1 MKEIIKHK
9 FPYLLFFLLLFSCF
23 ASVYGQER
31 TITLNLSKVPLNT
44 ALKEIEKQTSMSV
57 VYNTNDVDINRIISI
72 KVSKESL
79 NNVMNQLF
87 KGVNTSFSIV
97 DNHIVLSAKN
107 TKVDQQKKTPIAASG
122 TITDAKGEPLIGVS
136 VLVKGTSNGT
146 ITDMDGNFKI
156 QAAKG
161 DVLEVS
167 YIGYA
172 SQAITLANTQP
183 LKIVMGED
191 TQTLDEV
198 VVTALGIKR
207 ATKALSYNVQEVKG
221 DEITAVKDANF
232 MNSLAGKVAGVQI
245 SSGATGAGGAA
256 RVVMR
261 GMKSLTKDNNAL
273 YVIDGVPIFNTG
285 KSGGEGLFGDMGGSD
300 AVADLN
306 PDDIASISMMTGP
319 SAAALYGSSAA
330 NGVVLITT
338 KKGQTEKT
346 TITVSNSTTF
356 SKAYIM
362 PDMQNRYG
370 TSSGL
375 FSWGELTDRRYDPSN
390 FFETGTNVINSVA
403 LSTGNSKNQTYLSAS
418 TTNSGGILPNN
429 SYNRYNFTA
438 RNTTNF
444 LNDRLTLDIGA
455 QYIIQ
460 NNKNM
465 VSQGQYYNPLPALYL
480 FPRGDNFDEIRL
492 YERYNT
498 NYGYMEQYWP
508 YGDASLSL
516 QNPYWVQNRI
526 IRTSDKK
533 RYMLNASLKWKVT
546 DWINIVGRVNL
557 DNSDYRNK
565 NEKSASTLTTFC
577 GVSGGFEDAMRQE
590 RSLYADVLAN
600 IDKTFG
606 DFHLTANVG
615 ASIYHTSMDQLY
627 FAGDLVIPNFFQ
639 VNNINFSSNY
649 KPDPTGYKDEIQSI
663 FASAEL
669 SWKNQLYLTLTGRN
683 DWDSK
688 LAFSKQKS
696 FFYPSVGLSALLSE
710 MVELPELITY
720 AKVRGS
726 YTVVASSFDRFLT
739 NPGYEY
745 NSQTHNWANPTVYPM
760 ENMKPEKTRSWEIGL
775 NLKFWENR
783 FSLDATYYRSNTL
796 NQTFKVDIPSSSGYK
811 QAIVQAGDVQ
821 NQGIELALGFSDK
834 WAGFGWSSNATFTLN
849 RNKVKR
855 LASGSVNP
863 VTGEA
868 IQMDEMNVGWLGKEN
883 VAPRVILTEG
893 GSMTDIYVY
902 NQLTKDNNGNIKV
915 DQNGNLGITSSNTPV
930 KVGNLDAD
938 FNLGWINHFTYKGI
952 DLGVV
957 LSARVGGLA
966 YSATQGILDYYGVS
980 EVSASVRDNGGAPIN
995 NGKVDAQKYYQ
1006 TISTGEGG
1014 YGRYYLYS
1022 ATNVRLQEL
1031 SLNYTLPR
1039 KWFKNVANVTLGV
1052 VGRNLWMIYCKA
1064 PFDPELSASTSSNYY
1079 MNVDYFMQPSLR
1091 NFGFN
1096 VKVQF

>member
-1 MKEIIKHK
+1 MKRSKLSK
-9 FPYLLFFLLLFSCF
+9 LLLFLL
-23 ASVYGQER
+23 
-31 TITLNLSKVPLNT
+31 I
-44 ALKEIEKQTSMSV
+44 
-57 VYNTNDVDINRIISI
+57 
-72 KVSKESL
+72 
-79 NNVMNQLF
+79 
-87 KGVNTSFSIV
+87 
-97 DNHIVLSAKN
+97 
-107 TKVDQQKKTPIAASG
+107 ASG
-122 TITDAKGEPLIGVS
+122 HNVALYATESGISVSNGSLSSSSVAKVTTTGQVVDAKGEPLIGVS
-136 VLVKGTSNGT
+136 ILEVGTTNGT
-146 ITDMDGNFKI
+146 ITDIDGNFTLSVNEG
-156 QAAKG
+156 AT
-161 DVLEVS
+161 LEIS
-167 YIGYA
+167 YIGYKT
-172 SQAITLANTQP
+172 QTLPVRAKLGQ
-183 LKIVMGED
+183 IVMKED
-191 TQTLDEV
+191 TEVLDEV

-207 ATKALSYNVQEVKG
+207 SQKALSYNVQEVKG
-221 DEITAVKDANF
+221 DALTAVKDANF

-273 YVIDGVPIFNTG
+273 YVIDGVPVFNTG
-285 KSGGEGLFGDMGGSD
+285 SSGGEGQYGSMGGSD

-306 PDDIASISMMTGP
+306 PDDIASVSMMTGP
-319 SAAALYGSSAA
+319 SAAALYGSAAA

-346 TITVSNSTTF
+346 NVTVSNSTTF

-362 PDMQNRYG
+362 PEMQNRYG

-375 FSWGELTDRRYDPSN
+375 FSWGAATDRRYDPSD
-390 FFETGTNVINSVA
+390 FFNTGTNIINSIA
-403 LSTGNSKNQTYLSAS
+403 LSTGNAKNQTYLSAS
-418 TTNSGGILPNN
+418 TTNSDGILPNN

-492 YERYNT
+492 YERYDT
-498 NYGYMEQYWP
+498 DYGYMKQYWP
-508 YGDASLSL
+508 YGDGGMSL
-516 QNPYWVQNRI
+516 QSPYWIQNKI
-526 IRTSDKK
+526 LRTSEKK

-546 DWINIVGRVNL
+546 DWFNITGRVNL
-557 DNSDYRNK
+557 DNSDYRNRS
-565 NEKSASTLTTFC
+565 EKSASTLTTFC
-577 GVSGGFEDAMRQE
+577 SVNGGLEDAMRQE
-590 RSLYADVLAN
+590 RSIYADVLGN

-606 DFHLTANVG
+606 EFRLNANFG
-615 ASIYHTSMDQLY
+615 ASIYHTSMNQLSI
-627 FAGDLVIPNFFQ
+627 AGDLIIPNFFQ
-639 VNNINFSSNY
+639 MNNINYSANY
-649 KPDPTGYKDEIQSI
+649 KPDPQGYDDEIQSV

-669 SWKNQLYLTLTGRN
+669 SWRNQLYLTVTGRN

-688 LAFSKQKS
+688 LAFSKHPS
-696 FFYPSVGLSALLSE
+696 FFYPSVGLSAVLSD
-710 MVELPELITY
+710 MLELPEVISY
-720 AKVRGS
+720 AKIRGS
-726 YTVVASSFDRFLT
+726 YTIVASSFDRFLT

-745 NSQTHNWANPTVYPM
+745 NAQTHNWENPTVYPM
-760 ENMKPEKTRSWEIGL
+760 DDMKPEKTKSWELGL

-796 NQTFKVDIPSSSGYK
+796 NQTFKVDIPSSSGYNK
-811 QAIVQAGDVQ
+811 AIVQAGNVQ
-821 NQGIELALGFSDK
+821 NQGLELALGFRDE

-849 RNKVKR
+849 RNKVIR
-855 LASGSVNP
+855 LASGSVNT
-863 VTGEA
+863 VTGEE
-868 IQMDEMNVGWLGKEN
+868 IQMENMPVGWLGKEN

-902 NQLTKDNNGNIKV
+902 NQLTRDNNGNIKV
-915 DQNGNLGITSSNTPV
+915 DQNGNLSMTSSSTPT
-930 KVGNLDAD
+930 KVGDLDAD
-938 FNLGWINHFTYKGI
+938 FNLGWTNHFTYKGI

-980 EVSASVRDNGGAPIN
+980 EASATARDNGGIPVN
-995 NGKVDAQKYYQ
+995 NGLVTAQKYYQ
-1006 TISTGEGG
+1006 TIGSGEGG

-1031 SLNYTLPR
+1031 SLNYTLPK
-1039 KWFKNVANVTLGV
+1039 KWFKNVANITLGV

-1064 PFDPELSASTSSNYY
+1064 PFDPELSAATASNYY

-1091 NFGFN
+1091 NIGFN

>member
-1 MKEIIKHK
+1 MKRSKLSK
-9 FPYLLFFLLLFSCF
+9 LLLFLL
-23 ASVYGQER
+23 
-31 TITLNLSKVPLNT
+31 I
-44 ALKEIEKQTSMSV
+44 
-57 VYNTNDVDINRIISI
+57 
-72 KVSKESL
+72 
-79 NNVMNQLF
+79 
-87 KGVNTSFSIV
+87 
-97 DNHIVLSAKN
+97 
-107 TKVDQQKKTPIAASG
+107 ASG
-122 TITDAKGEPLIGVS
+122 HNVALYATESGISVSNGSLSSSSVAKVTTTGQVVDAKGEPLIGVS
-136 VLVKGTSNGT
+136 ILEVGTTNGT
-146 ITDMDGNFKI
+146 ITDIDGNFTLSVNEG
-156 QAAKG
+156 AT
-161 DVLEVS
+161 LEIS
-167 YIGYA
+167 YIGYKT
-172 SQAITLANTQP
+172 QTLPVRAKLGQ
-183 LKIVMGED
+183 IVMKED
-191 TQTLDEV
+191 TEVLDEV

-207 ATKALSYNVQEVKG
+207 SQKALSYNVQEVKG
-221 DEITAVKDANF
+221 DALTAVKDANF

-273 YVIDGVPIFNTG
+273 YVIDGVPVFNTG
-285 KSGGEGLFGDMGGSD
+285 SSGGEGQYGAMGGSD

-306 PDDIASISMMTGP
+306 PDDIASVSMMTGP
-319 SAAALYGSSAA
+319 SAAALYGSAAA

-346 TITVSNSTTF
+346 NLTVSNSTTF

-362 PDMQNRYG
+362 PEMQNRYG
-370 TSSGL
+370 TSAGL
-375 FSWGELTDRRYDPSN
+375 FSWGAATDRRYDPSD
-390 FFETGTNVINSVA
+390 FFNTGTNIINSIA
-403 LSTGNSKNQTYLSAS
+403 LSTGNAKNQTYLSAS
-418 TTNSGGILPNN
+418 TTNSDGILPNN

-492 YERYNT
+492 YERYDT
-498 NYGYMEQYWP
+498 DYGYMKQYWP
-508 YGDASLSL
+508 YGDGGMSL
-516 QNPYWVQNRI
+516 QNPYWIQNKI
-526 IRTSDKK
+526 LRTSEKK

-546 DWINIVGRVNL
+546 DWFNITGRVNL
-557 DNSDYRNK
+557 DNSDYRNRS
-565 NEKSASTLTTFC
+565 EKSASTLTTFC
-577 GVSGGFEDAMRQE
+577 GVNGGLEDAMRQE
-590 RSLYADVLAN
+590 RSIYADVLGN

-606 DFHLTANVG
+606 EFRLNANFG
-615 ASIYHTSMDQLY
+615 ASIYHTSMNQLSI
-627 FAGDLVIPNFFQ
+627 AGDLIIPNFFQ
-639 VNNINFSSNY
+639 MNNINYSANY
-649 KPDPTGYKDEIQSI
+649 KPDPQGYDDEIQSV

-669 SWKNQLYLTLTGRN
+669 SWRNQLYLTVTGRN

-688 LAFSKQKS
+688 LAFSKHPS
-696 FFYPSVGLSALLSE
+696 FFYPSVGLSAVLSD
-710 MVELPELITY
+710 MLELPEVISY
-720 AKVRGS
+720 AKIRGS
-726 YTVVASSFDRFLT
+726 YTIVASSFDRFLT

-745 NSQTHNWANPTVYPM
+745 NAQTHNWENPTVYPM
-760 ENMKPEKTRSWEIGL
+760 DDMKPEKTKSWELGL

-796 NQTFKVDIPSSSGYK
+796 NQTFKVDIPSSSGYNK
-811 QAIVQAGDVQ
+811 AIVQAGNVQ
-821 NQGIELALGFSDK
+821 NQGLELALGFRDE

-849 RNKVKR
+849 RNKVIR

-863 VTGEA
+863 VTGEE
-868 IQMDEMNVGWLGKEN
+868 IQMENMPVGWLGKEN

-902 NQLTKDNNGNIKV
+902 NQLTRDNNGNIKV
-915 DQNGNLGITSSNTPV
+915 DQNGNLSMTSSSTPT
-930 KVGNLDAD
+930 KVGDLDAD
-938 FNLGWINHFTYKGI
+938 FNLGWTNHFTYKGI

-980 EVSASVRDNGGAPIN
+980 EASATARDNGGIPVN
-995 NGKVDAQKYYQ
+995 NGLVTAQKYYQ
-1006 TISTGEGG
+1006 TIGSGEGG

-1031 SLNYTLPR
+1031 SLNYTLPK
-1039 KWFKNVANVTLGV
+1039 KWFKNVANITLGV

-1064 PFDPELSASTSSNYY
+1064 PFDPELSAATASNYY

-1091 NFGFN
+1091 NIGFN

>member
-1 MKEIIKHK
+1 MKRSKLSK
-9 FPYLLFFLLLFSCF
+9 LLLFLL
-23 ASVYGQER
+23 
-31 TITLNLSKVPLNT
+31 I
-44 ALKEIEKQTSMSV
+44 
-57 VYNTNDVDINRIISI
+57 
-72 KVSKESL
+72 
-79 NNVMNQLF
+79 
-87 KGVNTSFSIV
+87 
-97 DNHIVLSAKN
+97 
-107 TKVDQQKKTPIAASG
+107 ASG
-122 TITDAKGEPLIGVS
+122 HNVALYATESGISVSNGSLSSSSVAKVTTTGQVVDAKGEPLIGVS
-136 VLVKGTSNGT
+136 ILEVGTTNGT
-146 ITDMDGNFKI
+146 ITDIDGNFTLSVNEG
-156 QAAKG
+156 AT
-161 DVLEVS
+161 LEIS
-167 YIGYA
+167 YIGYKT
-172 SQAITLANTQP
+172 QTLPVRAKLGQ
-183 LKIVMGED
+183 IVMKED
-191 TQTLDEV
+191 TEVLDEV

-207 ATKALSYNVQEVKG
+207 SQKALSYNVQEVKG
-221 DEITAVKDANF
+221 DALTAVKDANF

-273 YVIDGVPIFNTG
+273 YVIDGVPVFNTG
-285 KSGGEGLFGDMGGSD
+285 SSGGEGQYGSMGGSD

-306 PDDIASISMMTGP
+306 PDDIASVSMMTGP
-319 SAAALYGSSAA
+319 SAAALYGSAAA

-346 TITVSNSTTF
+346 NLTVSNSTTF

-362 PDMQNRYG
+362 PEMQNRYG
-370 TSSGL
+370 TSAGL
-375 FSWGELTDRRYDPSN
+375 LSWGAATDRRYDPSD
-390 FFETGTNVINSVA
+390 FFNTGTNIINSIA
-403 LSTGNSKNQTYLSAS
+403 LSTGNAKNQTYLSAS
-418 TTNSGGILPNN
+418 TTNSDGILPNN

-492 YERYNT
+492 YERYDT
-498 NYGYMEQYWP
+498 DYGYMKQYWP
-508 YGDASLSL
+508 YGDGGMSL
-516 QNPYWVQNRI
+516 QNPYWIQNKI
-526 IRTSDKK
+526 LRTSEKK

-546 DWINIVGRVNL
+546 DWFNITGRVNL
-557 DNSDYRNK
+557 DNSDYRNRS
-565 NEKSASTLTTFC
+565 EKSASTLTTFC
-577 GVSGGFEDAMRQE
+577 GVNGGLEDAMRQE
-590 RSLYADVLAN
+590 RSIYADVLGN

-606 DFHLTANVG
+606 EFRLNANFG
-615 ASIYHTSMDQLY
+615 ASIYHTSMNQLSI
-627 FAGDLVIPNFFQ
+627 AGDLKIPNFFQ
-639 VNNINFSSNY
+639 MNNINYSANY
-649 KPDPTGYKDEIQSI
+649 KPDPQGYDDEIQSV

-669 SWKNQLYLTLTGRN
+669 SWRNQLYLTVTGRN

-688 LAFSKQKS
+688 LAYSKHPS
-696 FFYPSVGLSALLSE
+696 FFYPSVGLSAVLSD
-710 MVELPELITY
+710 MLELPEVISY
-720 AKVRGS
+720 AKIRGS
-726 YTVVASSFDRFLT
+726 YTIVASSFDRFLT

-745 NSQTHNWANPTVYPM
+745 NAQTHNWENPTVYPM
-760 ENMKPEKTRSWEIGL
+760 DDMKPEKTKSWELGL

-796 NQTFKVDIPSSSGYK
+796 NQTFKVDIPSSSGYNK
-811 QAIVQAGDVQ
+811 AIVQAGNVQ
-821 NQGIELALGFSDK
+821 NQGLELALGFRDE

-849 RNKVKR
+849 RNKVIR

-863 VTGEA
+863 VTGEE
-868 IQMDEMNVGWLGKEN
+868 IQMENMPVGWLGKEN

-902 NQLTKDNNGNIKV
+902 NQLTRDNNGNIKV
-915 DQNGNLGITSSNTPV
+915 DQNGNLSMTSSSTPT
-930 KVGNLDAD
+930 KVGDLDAD
-938 FNLGWINHFTYKGI
+938 FNLGWTNHFTYKGI

-980 EVSASVRDNGGAPIN
+980 EASATARDNGGIPVN
-995 NGKVDAQKYYQ
+995 NGLVTAQKYYR
-1006 TISTGEGG
+1006 TIGSGEGG

-1031 SLNYTLPR
+1031 SLNYTLPK
-1039 KWFKNVANVTLGV
+1039 KWFKNVANITLGV

-1064 PFDPELSASTSSNYY
+1064 PFDPELSAATASNYY

-1091 NFGFN
+1091 NIGFN

>member
-1 MKEIIKHK
+1 MKRSK
-9 FPYLLFFLLLFSCF
+9 FSKLLLFLL
-23 ASVYGQER
+23 
-31 TITLNLSKVPLNT
+31 I
-44 ALKEIEKQTSMSV
+44 
-57 VYNTNDVDINRIISI
+57 
-72 KVSKESL
+72 
-79 NNVMNQLF
+79 
-87 KGVNTSFSIV
+87 
-97 DNHIVLSAKN
+97 
-107 TKVDQQKKTPIAASG
+107 ASG
-122 TITDAKGEPLIGVS
+122 HNVALYATESGISVSNGSLSSSSVAKVTTTGQVVDAKGEPLIGVS
-136 VLVKGTSNGT
+136 ILEVGTTNGT
-146 ITDMDGNFKI
+146 ITDIDGNFTLSVNEG
-156 QAAKG
+156 AT
-161 DVLEVS
+161 LEIS
-167 YIGYA
+167 YIGYKT
-172 SQAITLANTQP
+172 QTLPVRAKLGQ
-183 LKIVMGED
+183 IVMKED
-191 TQTLDEV
+191 TEVLDEV

-207 ATKALSYNVQEVKG
+207 SQKALSYNVQEVKG
-221 DEITAVKDANF
+221 DALTAVKDANF

-273 YVIDGVPIFNTG
+273 YVIDGVPVFNTG
-285 KSGGEGLFGDMGGSD
+285 SSGGEGQYGSMGGSD

-306 PDDIASISMMTGP
+306 PDDIASVSMMTGP
-319 SAAALYGSSAA
+319 SAAALYGSAAA

-346 TITVSNSTTF
+346 NVTVSNSTTF

-362 PDMQNRYG
+362 PEMQNRYG

-375 FSWGELTDRRYDPSN
+375 FSWGAATDRRYDPSD
-390 FFETGTNVINSVA
+390 FFNTGTNIINSIA
-403 LSTGNSKNQTYLSAS
+403 LSTGNAKNQTYLSAS
-418 TTNSGGILPNN
+418 TTNSDGILPNN

-492 YERYNT
+492 YERYDT
-498 NYGYMEQYWP
+498 DYGYMKQYWP
-508 YGDASLSL
+508 YGDGGMSL
-516 QNPYWVQNRI
+516 QNPYWIQNKI
-526 IRTSDKK
+526 LRTSEKK

-546 DWINIVGRVNL
+546 DWFNITGRVNL
-557 DNSDYRNK
+557 DNSDYRNRS
-565 NEKSASTLTTFC
+565 EKSASTLTTFC
-577 GVSGGFEDAMRQE
+577 SVNGGLEDAMRQE
-590 RSLYADVLAN
+590 RSIYADVLGN

-606 DFHLTANVG
+606 EFRLNANFG
-615 ASIYHTSMDQLY
+615 ASIYHTSMNQLSI
-627 FAGDLVIPNFFQ
+627 AGDLIIPNFFQ
-639 VNNINFSSNY
+639 MNNINYSANY
-649 KPDPTGYKDEIQSI
+649 KPDPQGYDDEIQSV

-669 SWKNQLYLTLTGRN
+669 SWRNQLYLTVTGRN

-688 LAFSKQKS
+688 LAFSKHPS
-696 FFYPSVGLSALLSE
+696 FFYPSVGLSAVLSD
-710 MVELPELITY
+710 MLELPEVISY
-720 AKVRGS
+720 AKIRGS
-726 YTVVASSFDRFLT
+726 YTIVASSFDRFLT

-745 NSQTHNWANPTVYPM
+745 NAQTHNWENPTVYPM
-760 ENMKPEKTRSWEIGL
+760 DDMKPEKTKSWELGL

-796 NQTFKVDIPSSSGYK
+796 NQTFKVDIPSSSGYNK
-811 QAIVQAGDVQ
+811 AIVQAGNVQ
-821 NQGIELALGFSDK
+821 NQGLELALGFRDE

-849 RNKVKR
+849 RNKVIR

-863 VTGEA
+863 VTGEE
-868 IQMDEMNVGWLGKEN
+868 IQMENMPVGWLGKEN

-902 NQLTKDNNGNIKV
+902 NQLTRDNNGNIKV
-915 DQNGNLGITSSNTPV
+915 DQNGNLSMTSSSTPT
-930 KVGNLDAD
+930 KVGDLDAD
-938 FNLGWINHFTYKGI
+938 FNLGWTNHFTYKGI

-980 EVSASVRDNGGAPIN
+980 EASATARDNGGIPVN
-995 NGKVDAQKYYQ
+995 NGLVTAQKYYQ
-1006 TISTGEGG
+1006 TIGTGEGG

-1031 SLNYTLPR
+1031 SLNYTLPK
-1039 KWFKNVANVTLGV
+1039 KWFKNVANITLGV

-1064 PFDPELSASTSSNYY
+1064 PFDPELSAATASNYY

-1091 NFGFN
+1091 NIGFN

>member
-1 MKEIIKHK
+1 MKRSK
-9 FPYLLFFLLLFSCF
+9 FSKLLLFLL
-23 ASVYGQER
+23 
-31 TITLNLSKVPLNT
+31 I
-44 ALKEIEKQTSMSV
+44 
-57 VYNTNDVDINRIISI
+57 
-72 KVSKESL
+72 
-79 NNVMNQLF
+79 
-87 KGVNTSFSIV
+87 
-97 DNHIVLSAKN
+97 
-107 TKVDQQKKTPIAASG
+107 ASG
-122 TITDAKGEPLIGVS
+122 HNVALYATENGVSVSNGSLSSSSVAKVTTTGQVVDAKGEPLIGVS
-136 VLVKGTSNGT
+136 ILEVGTTNGT
-146 ITDMDGNFKI
+146 ITDIDGNFTLSVNEG
-156 QAAKG
+156 AT
-161 DVLEVS
+161 LEIS
-167 YIGYA
+167 YIGYKT
-172 SQAITLANTQP
+172 QTLPVRAKLGQ
-183 LKIVMGED
+183 IVMKED
-191 TQTLDEV
+191 TEVLDEV

-207 ATKALSYNVQEVKG
+207 SQKALSYNVQEVKG
-221 DEITAVKDANF
+221 DALTAVKDANF

-273 YVIDGVPIFNTG
+273 YVIDGVPVFNTG
-285 KSGGEGLFGDMGGSD
+285 SSGGEGQYGSMGGSD

-306 PDDIASISMMTGP
+306 PDDIASVSMMTGP
-319 SAAALYGSSAA
+319 SAAALYGSAAA

-346 TITVSNSTTF
+346 NLTVSNSTTF

-362 PDMQNRYG
+362 PEMQNRYG

-375 FSWGELTDRRYDPSN
+375 FSWGAATDRRYDPSD
-390 FFETGTNVINSVA
+390 FFNTGTNIINSIA
-403 LSTGNSKNQTYLSAS
+403 LSTGNAKNQTYLSAS
-418 TTNSGGILPNN
+418 TTNSDGILPNN

-492 YERYNT
+492 YERYDT
-498 NYGYMEQYWP
+498 DYGYMKQYWP
-508 YGDASLSL
+508 YGDGGMSL
-516 QNPYWVQNRI
+516 QNPYWIQNKI
-526 IRTSDKK
+526 LRTSEKK

-546 DWINIVGRVNL
+546 DWFNITGRVNL
-557 DNSDYRNK
+557 DNSDYRNRS
-565 NEKSASTLTTFC
+565 EKSASTLTTFC
-577 GVSGGFEDAMRQE
+577 GVNGGLEDAMRQE
-590 RSLYADVLAN
+590 RSIYADVLGN

-606 DFHLTANVG
+606 EFRLNANFG
-615 ASIYHTSMDQLY
+615 ASIYHTSMNQLSI
-627 FAGDLVIPNFFQ
+627 AGDLKIPNFFQ
-639 VNNINFSSNY
+639 MNNINYSANY
-649 KPDPTGYKDEIQSI
+649 KPDPQGYDDEIQSV

-669 SWKNQLYLTLTGRN
+669 SWRNQLYLTVTGRN

-688 LAFSKQKS
+688 LAYSKHPS
-696 FFYPSVGLSALLSE
+696 FFYPSVGLSAVLSD
-710 MVELPELITY
+710 MLELPEVISY
-720 AKVRGS
+720 AKIRGS
-726 YTVVASSFDRFLT
+726 YTIVASSFDRFLT

-745 NSQTHNWANPTVYPM
+745 NAQTHNWENPTVYPM
-760 ENMKPEKTRSWEIGL
+760 DDMKPEKTKSWELGL

-796 NQTFKVDIPSSSGYK
+796 NQTFKVDIPSSSGYNK
-811 QAIVQAGDVQ
+811 AIVQAGNVQ
-821 NQGIELALGFSDK
+821 NQGLELALGFRDE

-849 RNKVKR
+849 RNKVIR

-863 VTGEA
+863 VTGEE
-868 IQMDEMNVGWLGKEN
+868 IQMENMPVGWLGKEN

-902 NQLTKDNNGNIKV
+902 NQLTRDNNGNIKV
-915 DQNGNLGITSSNTPV
+915 DQNGNLSMTSSSTPT
-930 KVGNLDAD
+930 KVGDLDAD
-938 FNLGWINHFTYKGI
+938 FNLGWTNHFTYKGI

-980 EVSASVRDNGGAPIN
+980 EASATARDNGGIPVN
-995 NGKVDAQKYYQ
+995 NGLVTAQKYYQ
-1006 TISTGEGG
+1006 TIGTGEGG

-1031 SLNYTLPR
+1031 SLNYTLPK

-1064 PFDPELSASTSSNYY
+1064 PFDPELSAATASNYY

-1091 NFGFN
+1091 NIGFN

>member
-1 MKEIIKHK
+1 MKRSKLSK
-9 FPYLLFFLLLFSCF
+9 LLLFLL
-23 ASVYGQER
+23 
-31 TITLNLSKVPLNT
+31 I
-44 ALKEIEKQTSMSV
+44 
-57 VYNTNDVDINRIISI
+57 
-72 KVSKESL
+72 
-79 NNVMNQLF
+79 
-87 KGVNTSFSIV
+87 
-97 DNHIVLSAKN
+97 
-107 TKVDQQKKTPIAASG
+107 ASG
-122 TITDAKGEPLIGVS
+122 HNVALYATESGISVSNGSLSSSSVAKVTTTGQVDAKGEPLIGVS
-136 VLVKGTSNGT
+136 ILEVGTTNGT
-146 ITDMDGNFKI
+146 ITDIDGNFTLSVNEG
-156 QAAKG
+156 AT
-161 DVLEVS
+161 LEIS
-167 YIGYA
+167 YIGYKT
-172 SQAITLANTQP
+172 QTLPVRAKLGQ
-183 LKIVMGED
+183 IVMKED
-191 TQTLDEV
+191 TEVLDEV

-207 ATKALSYNVQEVKG
+207 SQKALSYNVQEVKG
-221 DEITAVKDANF
+221 DALTAVKDANF

-273 YVIDGVPIFNTG
+273 YVIDGVPVFNTG
-285 KSGGEGLFGDMGGSD
+285 SSGGEGQYGSMGGSD

-306 PDDIASISMMTGP
+306 PDDIASVSMMTGP
-319 SAAALYGSSAA
+319 SAAALYGSAAA

-346 TITVSNSTTF
+346 NLTVSNSTTF

-362 PDMQNRYG
+362 PEMQNRYG
-370 TSSGL
+370 TSAGL
-375 FSWGELTDRRYDPSN
+375 FSWGAATDRRYDPSD
-390 FFETGTNVINSVA
+390 FFNTGTNIINSIA
-403 LSTGNSKNQTYLSAS
+403 LSTGNAKNQTYLSAS
-418 TTNSGGILPNN
+418 TTNSDGILPNN

-492 YERYNT
+492 YERYDT
-498 NYGYMEQYWP
+498 DYGYMKQYWP
-508 YGDASLSL
+508 YGDGGMSL
-516 QNPYWVQNRI
+516 QNPYWIQNKI
-526 IRTSDKK
+526 LRTSEKK

-546 DWINIVGRVNL
+546 DWFNITGRVNL
-557 DNSDYRNK
+557 DNSDYRNRS
-565 NEKSASTLTTFC
+565 EKSASTLTTFC
-577 GVSGGFEDAMRQE
+577 GVNGGLEDAMRQE
-590 RSLYADVLAN
+590 RSIYADVLGN

-606 DFHLTANVG
+606 EFRLNANFG
-615 ASIYHTSMDQLY
+615 ASIYHTSMNQLSI
-627 FAGDLVIPNFFQ
+627 AGDLKIPNFFQ
-639 VNNINFSSNY
+639 MNNINYSANY
-649 KPDPTGYKDEIQSI
+649 KPDPQGYDDEIQSV

-669 SWKNQLYLTLTGRN
+669 SWRNQLYLTVTGRN

-688 LAFSKQKS
+688 LAYSKHPS
-696 FFYPSVGLSALLSE
+696 FFYPSVGLSAVLSD
-710 MVELPELITY
+710 MLELPEVISY
-720 AKVRGS
+720 AKIRGS
-726 YTVVASSFDRFLT
+726 YTIVASSFDRFLT
-739 NPGYEY
+739 NPGYVY
-745 NSQTHNWANPTVYPM
+745 NAQTHNWENPTVYPM
-760 ENMKPEKTRSWEIGL
+760 DDMKPEKTKSWEIGL

-783 FSLDATYYRSNTL
+783 FNLDATYYRSNTL
-796 NQTFKVDIPSSSGYK
+796 NQTFSVDIPPSSGYNK
-811 QAIVQAGDVQ
+811 AIVQAGNVQ
-821 NQGIELALGFSDK
+821 NQGVELGLGFHDE
-834 WAGFGWSSNATFTLN
+834 WAGFGWSTNATFTLN
-849 RNKVKR
+849 RNKVIR

-863 VTGEA
+863 VTGEE
-868 IQMDEMNVGWLGKEN
+868 IQMENMPVGWLGKEN

-902 NQLTKDNNGNIKV
+902 NQLTRDNNGNIKV
-915 DQNGNLGITSSNTPV
+915 DQNGNLSMTSSSTPT
-930 KVGNLDAD
+930 KVGDLDAD
-938 FNLGWINHFTYKGI
+938 FNLGWTNHFTYKGI

-980 EVSASVRDNGGAPIN
+980 EASATARDNGGIPIN
-995 NGKVDAQKYYQ
+995 NGLVTAQKYYQ
-1006 TISTGEGG
+1006 TIGTGEGG

-1031 SLNYTLPR
+1031 SLNYTLPK

-1064 PFDPELSASTSSNYY
+1064 PFDPELSAATASNYY

-1091 NFGFN
+1091 NIGFN